1 MNNNNFEDQTD
12 MYMQELSAIYEK
24 ELNEKQL
31 KRFNSIQELYEYIL
45 GEITSASAIPDSR
58 NGNIERIKGMYII
71 GLQGIHQRASLKE
84 DLDHL
89 IDRLDMLENGIV
101 KEINNTLIIKD
112 LVQRKNIIY
121 LLEVNATYYLS

>member
-31 KRFNSIQELYEYIL
+31 KRFNSIQELYEHIL
-45 GEITSASAIPDSR
+45 GEITSASAIPDSL
-58 NGNIERIKGMYII
+58 NGNVERIKGMYII

-89 IDRLDMLENGIV
+89 IDRLNMLENGIV

-121 LLEVNATYYLS
+121 LLEVNTTYYLS